1 VTASKHSVEWLL
13 LASHASEQTL
23 GPKSH
28 SGLLTVPLLFIRAAA
43 IQHHTSLRDE
53 QLISTPK
60 PFTSYFSA
68 HGSMAS
74 PFSKPSTQTVPHSD
88 AKPIP
93 STSHP
98 TAHQTMAEQQ
108 HESHEHINADLYR
121 TFSPSDVA
129 MWDWKA
135 GKYGFK

>member
-1 VTASKHSVEWLL
+1 M
-13 LASHASEQTL
+13 SEPW
-23 GPKSH
+23 GPKSFRTYDRPVFFH
-28 SGLLTVPLLFIRAAA
+28 PSHFPLMS
-43 IQHHTSLRDE
+43 QCLRYD
-53 QLISTPK
+53 IK
-60 PFTSYFSA
+60 PEVA
-68 HGSMAS
+68 RPADKLHGGIFEHGNMAS
-74 PFSKPSTQTVPHSD
+74 PFSTPSTQTVPHSD

-98 TAHQTMAEQQ
+98 TAHKSVAEQQ

-135 GKYGFK
+135 GMCSY